1 MAAVDRTH
9 RVPAAA
15 SGRQTRAGST
25 TYSTASDTT
34 EHRCDVKLQ
43 AMKPLRGTSPPGNS
57 RHRVLLVC
65 HAHFACKL
73 TSSRTV
79 RRAMWGPPP
88 LLVAMRT
95 ARHYTSSLWAKTSPH
110 EHSSHHLRVYT
121 AGGSTTAFPT
131 PTQQRHYTSSLWAE
145 TSPRLARDGGV
156 ALHQPTAVV
165 PTPEHSSHHLR
176 VYTAGGSTT
185 PFPTPTQLGLQR
197 HPMGT

>member
-1 MAAVDRTH
+1 MNSRNTVAAVDRTH

-95 ARHYTSSLWAKTSPH
+95 ARHYTSSLWA
-110 EHSSHHLRVYT
+110 
-121 AGGSTTAFPT
+121 
-131 PTQQRHYTSSLWAE
+131 E